1 MIILKNILLRFFLS
15 IAIGLEGVQLLW
27 GQAADVVPVGVVERL
42 AVREQVVVEGAIEAV
57 MQARVAPE
65 VAGRVIEMRVD
76 AGSRVKAGQVLVVL
90 DDSSV
95 RQEVAAARARLAQAD
110 ANLAN
115 ARAEWERAQS
125 LFAQKF
131 ISESRLDSARTA
143 LNAAQAERNAAA
155 AQLARAEAGLAYT
168 QVKAP
173 FDGVVAERFANVG
186 DMAQPG
192 QPLLLLYQPGALRAV
207 AQVPQE
213 RLRQLGQPLAARVE
227 VAGQTTAWQASS
239 VTVLPAVDPRTQ
251 TQTVRADLPKGA
263 GEGVVPGAFARI
275 ELSASGAERL
285 VVPAQAVL
293 RRGEL
298 TAVYLETAAG
308 WRLRQVRLG
317 EPIEE
322 GRRFLVLAG
331 LAAGDRVALDPVRA
345 GLVAAQHAAGGAR

>member
-1 MIILKNILLRFFLS
+1 MVILKRLLPWWSFFMLATS
-15 IAIGLEGVQLLW
+15 WAQSESNLPG
-27 GQAADVVPVGVVERL
+27 AVPVGVVERL
-42 AVREQVVVEGAIEAV
+42 AVRERVVAEGAIEAV
-57 MQARVAPE
+57 LQARVAPE
-65 VAGRVIEMRVD
+65 VPGRVVEMRVD
-76 AGSRVKAGQVLVVL
+76 AGSRVKAGQVLAVL
-90 DDSSV
+90 DDSSI
-95 RQEVAAARARLAQAD
+95 RQEVAAARARLAQAE
-110 ANLAN
+110 ANLSN
-115 ARAEWERAQS
+115 ARAEWERAQN

-173 FDGVVAERFANVG
+173 FDGVVAERFVNQG

-213 RLRQLGQPLAARVE
+213 RIRQLGQPLAASIE
-227 VAGQTTAWQASS
+227 VAGQNEVWQALG

-251 TQTVRADLPKGA
+251 TQTVRADLPRNA
-263 GEGVVPGAFARI
+263 GDRLVPGTFARLEI
-275 ELSASGAERL
+275 TASGAERL
-285 VVPAQAVL
+285 VVPASAVL

-298 TAVYLETAAG
+298 TAVYVQQEGG

-317 EPIEE
+317 SSVDD
-322 GRRFLVLAG
+322 GARFLVLAG
-331 LAAGDRVALDPVRA
+331 LVQGDRVALDPVKA
-345 GLVAAQHAAGGAR
+345 GLLAAQGYSGGGR